1 MKRIGLLIVLLII
14 PLGTIGVR
22 ARAQSI
28 PQTLARQ
35 LLAQLTPEERIGQL
49 FLVTFTGTDTGAN
62 SAIYDL
68 IARRHI
74 GGVVLLAANDNFTA
88 PPDTVRNA
96 YRLIAELQTI
106 EWRASQG
113 EIADANG
120 QPVIGSYIP
129 LFISVSQNGDGYPGD
144 ELLSGLTPL
153 PSAMALGATWN
164 PSLAEEAGSTA
175 GRELSALGF
184 NLFFGPSLDVLENPA
199 LVVGNNLGARVYG
212 GDPYWVGEMGRAYI
226 RGLHTGSNGRILV
239 IARHFP
245 GRGSADRPITEEIA
259 TIRKSLEQLKQ
270 IELAPFFAVTGNAPT
285 PQSAADGL
293 LLSHIRYQGFQG
305 NIRATTRPISFD
317 QQALKLILDLP
328 ALATWRQNGGL
339 LVSDDLGTQAVRR
352 FYTPTGQNFSG
363 RVVARDAFLAGN
375 DLLYL
380 GNITSSD
387 AENNYQTV
395 LRILDFFAQKYR
407 EDAAFAQRVDESVLR
422 ILTHKF
428 RLYPRFELDR
438 VLPAESALENLGKAS
453 DVTFRVAQQAVTL
466 LSPDPQDL
474 DAVLP
479 DPPGPRDV
487 ILFLT
492 DSRAVRQ
499 CSKCPETPL
508 LPPIALRDAVLTLY
522 GPRAGGQVSASR
534 LRTYA
539 LDDVSLLLQ
548 QAPQAES
555 LVADFQN
562 ASWIVISILDSSPDS
577 PQGVTLRRLL
587 SERQDLLRNKRVILF
602 AFEAPYYLDATD
614 ISKLTAYYALYSK
627 SPPFVEV
634 AARVLFQELP
644 ATGALPVSVSGVGYD
659 LFSATAPD
667 PNQVIALFIDSTA
680 ALTSTVTDAA
690 EPTGPS
696 MLRVGDTIAL
706 RTGVILDHNR
716 HPVPDGTG
724 VRFTLTARSDGSIL
738 QQIDSNTVQGV
749 ARAIFR
755 MDRVGSFEIRAVS
768 ESSTTSDVIQV
779 EVTSEG
785 GEINIVTEAPATL
798 AAPTSAAVALPTPTL
813 AVAEA
818 SQTREVTAG
827 LWLSATLL
835 LGGFCYLVFALGN
848 LFISSRW
855 GTRMALCALLGGA
868 IGYNY
873 MALHLP
879 GSVSLLE
886 KGAWGSTIA
895 LSLCGALLGTLAGW
909 LWWRAVNA
917 PEKRADQ

>member
-1 MKRIGLLIVLLII
+1 MKRIGFLVILLAI
-14 PLGTIGVR
+14 TFSAIGV
-22 ARAQSI
+22 RAQSI
-28 PQTLARQ
+28 PETLARH
-35 LLAQLTPEERIGQL
+35 LLAQLTPEERVGQL
-49 FLVTFTGTDTGAN
+49 FLVTFVGTDTSAN
-62 SAIYDL
+62 STIYDL

-74 GGVVLLAANDNFTA
+74 GGVVLTAANDNFTA

-96 YRLIAELQTI
+96 YHLIAQLQTI
-106 EWRASQG
+106 EWQASQG
-113 EIADANG
+113 EIADPSG
-120 QPVIGSYIP
+120 QPLTGAYIP
-129 LFISVSQNGDGYPGD
+129 LFIGISQNGDGYPGD
-144 ELLSGLTPL
+144 EILSGLTPL

-164 PSLAEEAGSTA
+164 PSLAEEAGSIA

-184 NLFFGPSLDVLENPA
+184 NLLLGPALDVLENPA
-199 LVVGNNLGARVYG
+199 LVANNDLGARVYG
-212 GDPYWVGEMGRAYI
+212 GDPYWVGEMGRAYT
-226 RGLHTGSNGRILV
+226 RGLHTGSNGRMLV
-239 IARHFP
+239 VAMHFP

-285 PQSAADGL
+285 PESTVDGL

-352 FYTPTGQNFSG
+352 FYAPSGQNFSG
-363 RVVARDAFLAGN
+363 RMVARDAFLAGN

-387 AENNYQTV
+387 AEDSYQTV

-428 RLYPRFELDR
+428 RLYPRFELER
-438 VLPAESALENLGKAS
+438 VLPNESALAKLGSAS
-453 DVTFRVAQQAVTL
+453 DITFRVAQQAVTL
-466 LSPDPQDL
+466 LSPDLQDL

-492 DSRAVRQ
+492 DSRTVRQ
-499 CSKCPETPL
+499 CSKCPDTSL
-508 LPPIALRDAVLTLY
+508 LSPTALRDAVLTLY

-534 LRTYA
+534 LRTYTF
-539 LDDVSLLLQ
+539 DDIHLLLQ
-548 QAPQAES
+548 QAPQAEP

-562 ASWIVISILDSSPDS
+562 ASWVVISILDSRPNS
-577 PQGVTLRRLL
+577 PQGMALRRLF
-587 SERQDLLRNKRVILF
+587 SERQDLLRNKRLILF

-614 ISKLTAYYALYSK
+614 ISKLTAYYALYGK
-627 SPPFVEV
+627 SSPFVEV

-644 ATGALPVSVSGVGYD
+644 ATGALPVSVSGIGYD

-667 PNQVIALFIDSTA
+667 PSQVIALFLDSTMDLTPTATDSA
-680 ALTSTVTDAA
+680 A
-690 EPTGPS
+690 PTNPP
-696 MLRVGDTIAL
+696 VVHIGDTIAL
-706 RTGVILDHNR
+706 RTGILLDHNH

-738 QQIDSNTVQGV
+738 QQVDASTVQGI
-749 ARAIFR
+749 ARATFR
-755 MDRVGSFEIRAVS
+755 IDRAGAFEIRAAS
-768 ESSTTSDVIQV
+768 EPATNSDVIQI
-779 EVTSEG
+779 EATSEG
-785 GEINIVTEAPATL
+785 SEITIVTETPAIL
-798 AAPTSAAVALPTPTL
+798 ATPTSAESLSPTPL
-813 AVAEA
+813 PVPAEPPK
-818 SQTREVTAG
+818 TREVTAG
-827 LWLSATLL
+827 IWLSATLL
-835 LGGFCYLVFALGN
+835 IGSLCYLVFALGN
-848 LFISSRW
+848 VFISSRW
-855 GTRMALCALLGGA
+855 GIRLALCALLGGA

-879 GSVSLLE
+879 GSVGLLA
-886 KGAWGSTIA
+886 KNAWGSTI
-895 LSLCGALLGTLAGW
+895 SFSIGGAILGALAGW
-909 LWWRAVNA
+909 FWWRVVNA
-917 PEKRADQ
+917 PEKQSNQ